1 MSRRDD
7 RPATDQLTNVLL
19 TVFVLILMFVV
30 AGAALIAG
38 ALIGVDA
45 MGCTGEVCAVVK
57 RSGSWFAMLTTAV
70 ALIVGMIVAIVRLAR
85 RGRSRR
91 PLVTAMGV
99 MVGAVLLGALGGAV
113 GSALDGA
120 FGA

>member
-1 MSRRDD
+1 MSSRHDGPPMD
-7 RPATDQLTNVLL
+7 PLTNVLL

-38 ALIGVDA
+38 ALVGVDG
-45 MGCTGEVCAVVK
+45 MGCAGEACAVVK

-70 ALIVGMIVAIVRLAR
+70 ALIVGMVVSIVRLAR

-99 MVGAVLLGALGGAV
+99 MVGAVLLGVLAGAV
-113 GSALDGA
+113 GSAIDGA
-120 FGA
+120 FGG